1 MLNIVNTV
9 HNFCLRG
16 HVKHDIKRGVS
27 QQKSKLP
34 KKEQTG
40 VRMDSHTRRL
50 VEDGSKIYGNKSKF
64 VRAAVRA
71 YFGLEDDVKP
81 AK

>member
-9 HNFCLRG
+9 YNFCLRG

-27 QQKSKLP
+27 QLKSKLP
-34 KKEQTG
+34 KKQQTG
-40 VRMDSHTRRL
+40 LRLDSHTHRL
-50 VEDGSKIYGNKSKF
+50 VEDGSKIYGDKSKF

-71 YFGLEDDVKP
+71 YFGIEDDVK